1 MIWLSSLYFVHYYV
15 LIRDYSVL
23 PKPQNTPHNW
33 SSYNICVGNE
43 AGSMVETVE
52 AVRWISFSA
61 LTEITT
67 RLTAPTTSPVWGD
80 GFKYSGGNQFV
91 SVHREGSRF
100 MISYVIRFRHKVTTN
115 MWKFKLDINPARGYL
130 KTPHWRWSVVRCIYL
145 IMIRTWS
152 V

>member
-1 MIWLSSLYFVHYYV
+1 MCMYQCSNSHPLSYNDDGFYTNLESRLWLNRECCIYQAGFFVHYYV

-52 AVRWISFSA
+52 ALRWISFSA

-67 RLTAPTTSPVWGD
+67 RLTAPTTSPASNIREEIRLWVFIEKQVGLWSATW
-80 GFKYSGGNQFV
+80 YV
-91 SVHREGSRF
+91 SVTKSLQTCES
-100 MISYVIRFRHKVTTN
+100 SN
-115 MWKFKLDINPARGYL
+115 
-130 KTPHWRWSVVRCIYL
+130 
-145 IMIRTWS
+145 
-152 V
+152 